1 MSTMCLTTGLIFLIW
16 RHCTTFI
23 NVKQFNNIHHSL
35 FHDSMVYRVL
45 YQTPITLFHKY
56 LGYWSKNSVPS
67 CCQISFWRF
76 HLIVVN
82 GLVHLAHRCR
92 QVQSRSNGFS
102 RFCWRGF
109 WRQGGII
116 KRWRCCRWTII
127 EWRLQNKYKQ
137 MNHEDYQH
145 IGTVWYS
152 SVGQGYGDY
161 FLQ

>member
-1 MSTMCLTTGLIFLIW
+1 MFDDRIDISYMTTLYYIYKCEAVQQYTSQSVSWFDGVP
-16 RHCTTFI
+16 CTVSKT
-23 NVKQFNNIHHSL
+23 HH
-35 FHDSMVYRVL
+35 
-45 YQTPITLFHKY
+45 TFHKY